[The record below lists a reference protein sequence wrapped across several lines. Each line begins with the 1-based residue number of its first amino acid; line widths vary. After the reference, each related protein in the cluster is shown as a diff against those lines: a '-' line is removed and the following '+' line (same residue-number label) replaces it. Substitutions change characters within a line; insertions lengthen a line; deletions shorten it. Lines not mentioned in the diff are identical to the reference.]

1 MEEII
6 NAIAQIYVNQ
16 GTPAKF
22 QEILNRSSNAFTF
35 FSKPRAAKI
44 IKSLIDKAAL
54 VPNSENVQIELCHY
68 LIKWCEEQ
76 KRTYLKHRIELRL
89 ATLMLSTGKPDEALH
104 IIEPILS

>member
-6 NAIAQIYVNQ
+6 NAIAQIYVKQ

-22 QEILNRSSNAFTF
+22 QLILNRSANAFTF

-54 VPNSENVQIELCHY
+54 VNNSENVQI
-68 LIKWCEEQ
+68 
-76 KRTYLKHRIELRL
+76 
-89 ATLMLSTGKPDEALH
+89 
-104 IIEPILS
+104 